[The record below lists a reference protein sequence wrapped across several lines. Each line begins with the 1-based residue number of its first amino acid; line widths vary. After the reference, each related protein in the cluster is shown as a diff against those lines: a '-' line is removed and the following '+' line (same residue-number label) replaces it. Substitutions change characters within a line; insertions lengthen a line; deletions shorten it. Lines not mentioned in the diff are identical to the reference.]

1 MYRDPPNR
9 TTLTFQGRG
18 HFDDSEEVR
27 NRVWELMPEVEQRHD
42 LERTGA
48 ALIIDLDRVTGSTPR
63 GGVRMV
69 RQS

>member
-1 MYRDPPNR
+1 
-9 TTLTFQGRG
+9 
-18 HFDDSEEVR
+18 
-27 NRVWELMPEVEQRHD
+27 MPEVEQRHD

-48 ALIIDLDRVTGSTPR
+48 ALIIDLDRVMGSTPR